1 MGIEE
6 QKLFAAANVLATNIF
21 ENYDLKVP
29 YPLCNLIIL
38 LSFASHLYA
47 IRMQIVCTR
56 MSQLCHLYVTRIYS
70 YAIGMSLICAHML
83 SICTCMSFLCHSYAI
98 CMSLI

>member
-6 QKLFAAANVLATNIF
+6 QKLFAVANVLATNIF

-47 IRMQIVCTR
+47 IRM
-56 MSQLCHLYVTRIYS
+56 
-70 YAIGMSLICAHML
+70 
-83 SICTCMSFLCHSYAI
+83 
-98 CMSLI
+98 